1 MNNTNHMIA
10 EVQMWQSRT
19 SDLETSVERLREERD
34 MLLTTVRRA
43 RHREDVLII
52 KLNELHDMVK
62 RLTIEVTRHRADGE
76 LYP

>member
-1 MNNTNHMIA
+1 MNDINHMIA

-34 MLLTTVRRA
+34 MLLSTIVTF
-43 RHREDVLII
+43 RHREDVLMSR
-52 KLNELHDMVK
+52 LTELDDIVK
-62 RLTIEVTRHRADGE
+62 RLTIEVSRHRADGE